1 MIAAGEGRSAGG
13 RSSAVFLPGHMCDQR
28 LFGAQILALAGI
40 GVPSSVA
47 ALSSG
52 DTVKALAASVLETAP
67 PRFALV
73 GLSLGGIV
81 AFEIL
86 RQQAER
92 VTHLALL
99 DTNARP
105 ESHERQEAR
114 ERDMA
119 AVREGRLAEVTRAA
133 KSAYLGPERP
143 ESDGLRAL
151 LARMSQDLGEEVYEA
166 QARALLARPDSRPTL
181 PGLRC
186 PTLILGGRDDRLCPP
201 AIQME
206 MGELMPHAD
215 IVLLGRCGH
224 LSPLERP
231 DAVSSAIVR
240 LLLSPSEG
248 LH

>member
-1 MIAAGEGRSAGG
+1 MIATGDGRIA
-13 RSSAVFLPGHMCDQR
+13 RSAVFLPGHMCDER
-28 LFGAQILALAGI
+28 LFGEQILALSEI
-40 GVPSSVA
+40 GVSSSVA
-47 ALSSG
+47 PLSSG
-52 DTVKALAASVLETAP
+52 DSVKALASAVLETAP

-81 AFEIL
+81 AFEIM

-105 ESHERQEAR
+105 ESEERQKAR
-114 ERDMA
+114 ERDME

-133 KSAYLGPERP
+133 KSAYLGPEQP
-143 ESDGLRAL
+143 ESEGLRSL
-151 LARMSQDLGEEVYEA
+151 LARMSHDLGEEVYAA
-166 QARALLARPDSRPTL
+166 QAQALLDRPDSRPTL
-181 PGLRC
+181 PGIRC

-206 MGELMPHAD
+206 MGELVPHAD
-215 IVLLGRCGH
+215 VVLLGRCGH

-231 DAVSSAIVR
+231 DAVSGEIVR
-240 LLLSPSEG
+240 LLLRPPEG
-248 LH
+248 RN